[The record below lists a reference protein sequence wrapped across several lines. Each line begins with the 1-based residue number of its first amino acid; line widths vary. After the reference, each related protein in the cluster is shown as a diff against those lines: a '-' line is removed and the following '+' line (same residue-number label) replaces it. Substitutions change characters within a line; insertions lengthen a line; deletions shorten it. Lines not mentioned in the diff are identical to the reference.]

1 MDFRELFLSQQT
13 RAHAAS
19 VAHPDFSVQDIIEVP

>member
-1 MDFRELFLSQQT
+1 MDFRELFLSQHA

-19 VAHPDFSVQDIIEVP
+19 IAHPDFSVQDIVEVS